1 MEVSELKSLH
11 KERKEEIQKKLE
23 GFKKLQALGDK
34 DIFAEFCFCL
44 LTPQSKAFN
53 CWNAVLELKETGL
66 LYDSHSKKIAK
77 STLSLEKKG
86 YSTQRNKNVERE
98 IAKILRK
105 KVRFHNNKAKYIVKN
120 RQLFLDKN
128 LKDFILNH
136 ENNKEL
142 REWLVENIHG
152 YGYKEASH
160 FLRNIGFRDLAIL
173 DRHILKNL
181 VALGVIPE
189 IPKSLT
195 KKKYFEIESK
205 FKKFSEKVGIPMDEL
220 DLLFW
225 SVQAGEVFK

>member
-1 MEVSELKSLH
+1 MEISELKFLH
-11 KERKEEIQKKLE
+11 EKRRSQIQKRLE
-23 GFKKLQALGDK
+23 DFKRIQTLEDK

-53 CWNAVLELKETGL
+53 CWNAVMELKEKDL
-66 LYDSHSKKIAK
+66 LENGHHKKISK
-77 STLSLEKKG
+77 VL
-86 YSTQRNKNVERE
+86 Q
-98 IAKILRK
+98 K
-105 KVRFHNNKAKYIVKN
+105 KVRFHNNKARYIVNN
-120 RQLFLDKN
+120 RKLFFDKN

-136 ENNKEL
+136 RNKKEL
-142 REWLVENIHG
+142 REWLVQNIHG

-181 VALGVIPE
+181 ATLQVIPE

-195 KKKYFEIESK
+195 VKKYLEIEKEFQSFSK
-205 FKKFSEKVGIPMDEL
+205 KVGIPMDEL

-225 SVQAGEVFK
+225 SIQAGEVFK